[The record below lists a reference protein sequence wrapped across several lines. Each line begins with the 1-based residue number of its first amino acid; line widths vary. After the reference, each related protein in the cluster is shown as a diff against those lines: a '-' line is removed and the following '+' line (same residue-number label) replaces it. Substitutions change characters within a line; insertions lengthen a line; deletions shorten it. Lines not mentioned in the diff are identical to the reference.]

1 MIVRSLA
8 SDLYKPKTTHMAL
21 MGSNPDK
28 DMWLKFKVLRT
39 PNQI

>member
-8 SDLYKPKTTHMAL
+8 SDLFKPKTIHMTL
-21 MGSNPDK
+21 MGSNHDK
-28 DMWLKFKVLRT
+28 DMWLKIKVLRT